1 MKIIALIL
9 CLALPAYAQEAMD
22 DAPTVTCLTPQQEIN
37 LAMNIVKM
45 KTENEE
51 LKKHV
56 GISTPVFVTIIVG
69 SIALGVAS
77 TVAVY

>member
-1 MKIIALIL
+1 
-9 CLALPAYAQEAMD
+9 MD
-22 DAPTVTCLTPQQEIN
+22 DAPTVRCLTPQQEMN

-56 GISTPVFVTIIVG
+56 GIPVPVVVAIVAG
-69 SIALGVAS
+69 SVALGVAA
-77 TVAVY
+77 TVGVYEVTKR